1 MLPALLTG
9 FALSFARALGE
20 YGSVVFIS
28 GNMPMKTEITSLL
41 IITKLEQ
48 YDYAGATAI
57 ATMMLAASFVMLL
70 AINAAAVVERPQLS
84 RCRMSAAA
92 NPSLGGITPKT
103 SLVETDLAGRLRLAT
118 DEPRLVKVAAHRRVA
133 RVS

>member
-1 MLPALLTG
+1 MILPAVLPALLTG

-28 GNMPMKTEITSLL
+28 GNMPMKTEIASLL

-57 ATMMLAASFVMLL
+57 ATMMLAASFVLL
-70 AINAAAVVERPQLS
+70 FAINLLQWWSGRNYRGAV
-84 RCRMSAAA
+84 
-92 NPSLGGITPKT
+92 
-103 SLVETDLAGRLRLAT
+103 
-118 DEPRLVKVAAHRRVA
+118 
-133 RVS
+133 